1 LTADDPG
8 DAVPGGV
15 APGDGERHAR
25 WPLLFGV
32 AAVVVALDQAT
43 KAWAVDRLDDGRVIE
58 LVGSLQLALTRNPG
72 AAFSL
77 GNGRGPLIS
86 LLALAV
92 VGVLLVTGRKASHP
106 GMAVAL
112 GLVVGGAFGNLIDRL
127 LRPGDGFLG
136 GEVIDFIDLQWWP
149 VFNVADMA
157 VVSGAVLLFLVQWRE
172 ESAGSSGDAATG
184 GDAST
189 GGDAAAGGS

>member
-25 WPLLFGV
+25 WPLLLGV
-32 AAVVVALDQAT
+32 AAVVLALDQAS
-43 KAWAVDRLDDGRVIE
+43 KAWAVDRLDGGRVIE
-58 LVGSLQLALTRNPG
+58 LVGSLQLNLTRNPG

-77 GNGRGPLIS
+77 ANGRGPLIS
-86 LLALAV
+86 VLALVV
-92 VGVLLVTGRKASHP
+92 VGVLLVTGRKATHP

-127 LRPGDGFLG
+127 LRSGDGFLG

-149 VFNVADMA
+149 VFNVADMG
-157 VVSGAVLLFLVQWRE
+157 VVVGAVLLFLVQWRE
-172 ESAGSSGDAATG
+172 AESAGSSGDAATG
-184 GDAST
+184 AE
-189 GGDAAAGGS
+189 